1 MTVWRKSTRSANAS
15 DCVEIGPGIGIRD
28 SKSTGHLP
36 VTAPAWSMFL
46 AAVKA
51 SNFDCR

>member
-1 MTVWRKSTRSANAS
+1 MRDWLKSSYSAPNG
-15 DCVEIGPGIGIRD
+15 DCVEVGRRIGIRD

-36 VTAPAWSMFL
+36 VTASAWSAFL

-51 SNFDCR
+51 DSFQCR